1 MDREQLTL
9 HVLAAIISGWI
20 AGIAKVMRR
29 NTGERRRVAWGDV
42 FLETPA
48 AISCGLIGG
57 GLAIALGHAHPL
69 VIAAAAGLASH
80 LGAPLMTDMAV
91 AFWRRFLGTPQQK
104 D

>member
-1 MDREQLTL
+1 MDRDQLTL

-20 AGIAKVMRR
+20 AGMAKVLRR
-29 NTGERRRVAWGDV
+29 PPGERRRICWFDV

-57 GLAIALGHAHPL
+57 GLAIALGQVHPL
-69 VIAAAAGLASH
+69 TVAAAAGLASH

-91 AFWRRFLGTPQQK
+91 AFWRRFLTPQRK